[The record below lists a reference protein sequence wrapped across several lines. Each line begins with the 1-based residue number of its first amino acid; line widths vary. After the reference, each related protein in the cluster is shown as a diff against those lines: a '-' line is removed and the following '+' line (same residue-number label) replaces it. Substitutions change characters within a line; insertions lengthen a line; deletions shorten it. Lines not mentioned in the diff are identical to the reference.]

1 MAKNPILF
9 LSSDDVR
16 SSLSLENAIKA
27 VRNAFI
33 ELSLSRATVPT
44 KQNID
49 ISERSGTVLFMPAF
63 LSDIRQL
70 GIKIVSVFNR
80 NPEKGLPAIQA
91 LLSF

>member
-16 SSLSLENAIKA
+16 SSLSLEDAIKA
-27 VRNAFI
+27 VRNACI
-33 ELSLSRATVPT
+33 ELSLSRATVPRREII
-44 KQNID
+44 NIP
-49 ISERSGTVLFMPAF
+49 EKSGSVHFMPVY
-63 LSDIRQL
+63 LSGSRQL